1 MKKFENGKPIAIA
14 LLSLSVIYLFCFNLF
29 PLIRD
34 CYRLNI
40 VYINKTHRE
49 KSLEVKLSNLK
60 RVKLMRF
67 KAGYHRLST
76 DILTIL
82 SYINYLKKSG
92 LDIKVKT
99 NTRGYENNSSLN
111 FKDMTIVLK
120 KIYNIGIVF
129 SFLKTF
135 NAFPIEI
142 KKISLVSVNG
152 MNAVIYI
159 KLIGLVKERGV
170 AK

>member
-29 PLIRD
+29 PLIHD
-34 CYRLNI
+34 YYRLNI
-40 VYINKTHRE
+40 VYMNKAHRE
-49 KSLEVKLSNLK
+49 RSLEVRLSNLK
-60 RVKLMRF
+60 RVKLVRF

-92 LDIKVKT
+92 LDIEVRT
-99 NTRGYENNSSLN
+99 NARVHKNNSSLN
-111 FKDMTIVLK
+111 SKDIIISLK

-142 KKISLVSVNG
+142 KRISLVSIKS
-152 MNAVIYI
+152 MNAVMYVR
-159 KLIGLVKERGV
+159 LIGLVKERGA